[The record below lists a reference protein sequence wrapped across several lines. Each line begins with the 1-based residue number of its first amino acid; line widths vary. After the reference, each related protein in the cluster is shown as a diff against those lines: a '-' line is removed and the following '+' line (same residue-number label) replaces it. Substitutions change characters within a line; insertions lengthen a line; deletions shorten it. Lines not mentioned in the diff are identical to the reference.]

1 MIQLFF
7 IFTVALISFTAGN
20 SDAVEFHSPRSL
32 GLGGAGRATPLLNDS
47 IYLNPS
53 YASFA
58 PVYSLSGDY
67 TSIKPGGR
75 NYNFSIQDS
84 RTELFQAGAG
94 FTKREG
100 NSAINIGASKLAVDR
115 LGIGIGSKFI
125 IDDQT
130 KKMTTDLIFSTSY
143 IGLQWMYST
152 FIIDNLLGNLDRTFY
167 FGFKFIPTQNVNIY
181 LDPFYSPQYTKGN
194 KAGYHFGVEFG
205 LLADFFF
212 RIGKYVDGEIPYLNT
227 RGDGFGFSFGW
238 IGPKL
243 NLDYALSRALET
255 HRGDAL
261 TTVNSFAMTIFF

>member
-7 IFTVALISFTAGN
+7 IFTAILSANLIQTAH
-20 SDAVEFHSPRSL
+20 AVEFHSPRTL
-32 GLGGAGRATPLLNDS
+32 GLGGAGRATPLLNDA

-58 PVYSLSGDY
+58 PVYSLSGAY
-67 TSIKPGGR
+67 EPFNPGGR
-75 NYNFSIQDS
+75 NYNISVQDS
-84 RTELFQAGAG
+84 RTELFQAGLG

-100 NSAINIGASKLAVDR
+100 NSSINVGASKLAVDR

-125 IDDQT
+125 INDET

-152 FIIDNLLGNLDRTFY
+152 LVIDNLLGNFDRTLY

-181 LDPFYSPQYTKGN
+181 LDPFYSPKYAGGN
-194 KAGYHFGVEFG
+194 KAGYHFGLEFG

-212 RIGKYVDGEIPYLNT
+212 RVGKYQDAEVPYLNT
-227 RGDGFGFSFGW
+227 RGNGFGLSAGW
-238 IGPKL
+238 IGPKI
-243 NLDYALSRALET
+243 NLDYALSRAIQT

-261 TTVNSFAMTIFF
+261 TTVNSFATTIFF